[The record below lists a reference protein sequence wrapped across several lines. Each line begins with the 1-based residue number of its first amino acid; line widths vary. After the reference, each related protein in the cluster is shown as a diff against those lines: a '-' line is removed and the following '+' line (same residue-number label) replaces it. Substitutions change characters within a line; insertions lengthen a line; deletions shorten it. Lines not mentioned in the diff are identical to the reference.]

1 MLKGALIGFAV
12 ALAMLL
18 PPILHWVSGPLG
30 PLVGG
35 FLGGSR
41 ARLRPAHPPL
51 MGLLMGL
58 FMVLP
63 IVVLLLV
70 ASTIAQAAIPK
81 GLRSMLEIVGV
92 VIVLYTTFMGSIGAA
107 IGGSLALR
115 QEAKERVVDG
125 KG

>member
-18 PPILHWVSGPLG
+18 PPILHWISGPLG

-41 ARLRPAHPPL
+41 ARLKPAHAPL

-58 FMVLP
+58 FMVAPLSLLIAASSVADTLLP
-63 IVVLLLV
+63 E
-70 ASTIAQAAIPK
+70 
-81 GLRSMLEIVGV
+81 GLRNILAVVAV
-92 VIVLYTTFMGSIGAA
+92 VIVLYTTVMGSIGAA
-107 IGGSLALR
+107 IGGALALR
-115 QEAKERVVDG
+115 EESGDG
-125 KG
+125 STG

>member
-18 PPILHWVSGPLG
+18 PPILHWISGPLG

-41 ARLRPAHPPL
+41 ARLKPAHAPL

-58 FMVLP
+58 FMVAPLSLLIAASSVADTLLP
-63 IVVLLLV
+63 E
-70 ASTIAQAAIPK
+70 
-81 GLRSMLEIVGV
+81 GLRNILAVVAV
-92 VIVLYTTFMGSIGAA
+92 VIVLYTTVMGSIGAA
-107 IGGSLALR
+107 IGGALALR
-115 QEAKERVVDG
+115 EESG
-125 KG
+125 GGSTG

>member
-18 PPILHWVSGPLG
+18 PPILHWISGPLG

-41 ARLRPAHPPL
+41 ARLKPAHAPL

-58 FMVLP
+58 FMVAPLSLFIAASSVADTLLP
-63 IVVLLLV
+63 E
-70 ASTIAQAAIPK
+70 
-81 GLRSMLEIVGV
+81 GLRNILAVVAV
-92 VIVLYTTFMGSIGAA
+92 VIVLYTTVMGSIGAA
-107 IGGSLALR
+107 IGGALALR
-115 QEAKERVVDG
+115 EESGDG
-125 KG
+125 STG

>member
-41 ARLRPAHPPL
+41 ARLRPTRAPL

-58 FMVLP
+58 FMVAPLSLLIAASSVADTLLP
-63 IVVLLLV
+63 E
-70 ASTIAQAAIPK
+70 
-81 GLRSMLEIVGV
+81 GLRNVLAVVAV
-92 VIVLYTTFMGSIGAA
+92 VIVLYTTVMGSIGAA
-107 IGGSLALR
+107 IGGALALR
-115 QEAKERVVDG
+115 EEAGGGSAD
-125 KG
+125 

>member
-41 ARLRPAHPPL
+41 ARLKPAHAPL

-58 FMVLP
+58 FMVAPLSLLIAASSVADTLLP
-63 IVVLLLV
+63 G
-70 ASTIAQAAIPK
+70 
-81 GLRSMLEIVGV
+81 GLRNVLAVVAV
-92 VIVLYTTFMGSIGAA
+92 VIVLYTTVMGSIGAA
-107 IGGSLALR
+107 IGGALALR
-115 QEAKERVVDG
+115 EETGDG
-125 KG
+125 STG

>member
-18 PPILHWVSGPLG
+18 PPILHWISGPLG

-41 ARLRPAHPPL
+41 ARLKPAHAPL

-58 FMVLP
+58 FMVAPLS
-63 IVVLLLV
+63 LLIAASSV
-70 ASTIAQAAIPK
+70 ADTLLPK
-81 GLRSMLEIVGV
+81 GLRNILAVVAV
-92 VIVLYTTFMGSIGAA
+92 VIVLYTTVMGSIGAA
-107 IGGSLALR
+107 IGGALALR
-115 QEAKERVVDG
+115 EESGDG
-125 KG
+125 STG

>member
-18 PPILHWVSGPLG
+18 PPILHWISGPLG

-41 ARLRPAHPPL
+41 ARLKPAHAPL

-58 FMVLP
+58 FMVAPLSLLIAASSVAATLLP
-63 IVVLLLV
+63 E
-70 ASTIAQAAIPK
+70 
-81 GLRSMLEIVGV
+81 GLRNILAVVAV
-92 VIVLYTTFMGSIGAA
+92 VIVLYTTVMGSIGAA
-107 IGGSLALR
+107 IGGALALR
-115 QEAKERVVDG
+115 EESGDG
-125 KG
+125 STG

>member
-18 PPILHWVSGPLG
+18 PPILHWISGPLG

-41 ARLRPAHPPL
+41 ARLKPAHAPL

-58 FMVLP
+58 FMVAPLSLLIAASSVADTLLP
-63 IVVLLLV
+63 E
-70 ASTIAQAAIPK
+70 
-81 GLRSMLEIVGV
+81 GLRNILAVVAV
-92 VIVLYTTFMGSIGAA
+92 VIVLYTTVMGSIGAA
-107 IGGSLALR
+107 IGGGLALR
-115 QEAKERVVDG
+115 VESGDG
-125 KG
+125 STG